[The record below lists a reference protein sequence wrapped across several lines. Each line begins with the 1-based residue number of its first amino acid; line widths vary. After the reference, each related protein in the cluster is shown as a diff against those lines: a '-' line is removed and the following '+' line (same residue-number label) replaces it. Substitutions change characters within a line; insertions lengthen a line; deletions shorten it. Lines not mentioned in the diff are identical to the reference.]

1 MTDEVRQEDR
11 EAADDVFDA
20 LSERYGVPAVYRTAL
35 ANDFAAHASPLRT
48 RIAELEGEK
57 DRLEVAVGWLADVSA
72 ATAYSAAELKSTSKA
87 ERNRQAV
94 IMEKVIVRLVDG
106 NPSPTGYPEP
116 VTGMRSEKVPTAHP
130 LPKSADRRD
139 CTRV

>member
-48 RIAELEGEK
+48 RIAELEGALAEA
-57 DRLEVAVGWLADVSA
+57 REALEPFAEVADCYDDREDDSFEVWVDAGPERIIRASFKLAHYRQAREAA
-72 ATAYSAAELKSTSKA
+72 ATLDARAAL
-87 ERNRQAV
+87 QAAGG
-94 IMEKVIVRLVDG
+94 KQDG
-106 NPSPTGYPEP
+106 
-116 VTGMRSEKVPTAHP
+116 R
-130 LPKSADRRD
+130 
-139 CTRV
+139 

>member
-48 RIAELEGEK
+48 RIAELETWVEQMTRCGFPAIEKTARATLNGEK
-57 DRLEVAVGWLADVSA
+57 KHG
-72 ATAYSAAELKSTSKA
+72 
-87 ERNRQAV
+87 
-94 IMEKVIVRLVDG
+94 
-106 NPSPTGYPEP
+106 
-116 VTGMRSEKVPTAHP
+116 
-130 LPKSADRRD
+130 
-139 CTRV
+139 